1 MGAVS
6 EMVDAFV
13 EQKAQQK
20 EGAKKEGKNG
30 KKRNQRIVVGG
41 AKSKWSGRVCGAEG
55 ASEGGRQQGGQEW
68 QEAQPAYCG
77 WWCQV

>member
-41 AKSKWSGRVCGAEG
+41 AKSK
-55 ASEGGRQQGGQEW
+55 
-68 QEAQPAYCG
+68 
-77 WWCQV
+77 